1 MIGLAM
7 LVAVLLY
14 LDRMCFATAWK
25 EVSTDLGISTASLDL
40 LLGAFFW
47 AYALGQ
53 LPAGWLGDRYGA
65 RWMLS
70 AYIVL
75 WSLSTGLMGIAN
87 SWTAILLLR
96 LSCGLF
102 EAGAYPVAAGIVSRW
117 MPIGSRGFA
126 SSVVA
131 VGGRLGGAAAP
142 ILTMQLM
149 LWWTLGDQWWNASN
163 DAVAATTSWR
173 PVMMLYG
180 LAGIAIAFL
189 FVWFFRDSPA
199 QHPKVNQ
206 SERDLIQ
213 GDSIPRSSDSKRT
226 AIPILA
232 MLQSI
237 PLWLNCFVQFASN
250 FGWAFLGTKM
260 PQYLKEVH
268 GASAS
273 AQGWLVS
280 LPLLAGVFG
289 LLLGG
294 MFTDAMT
301 RSMGLKWG
309 RAIAMCV
316 SRVAVAFGFLGCS
329 YVTDSIQ
336 ATICLVVVGFATD
349 LGIAAC
355 WSYAQDVGG
364 KHVGSVLGWSNMWGN
379 FGAALSP
386 IILGRIVGYFA
397 ESNAGWTAA
406 FVGCAILNV
415 IAAIA
420 AMGVNAKKPM

>member
-1 MIGLAM
+1 M

-25 EVSTDLGISTASLDL
+25 EVSADLGISNANLDV

-75 WSLSTGLMGIAN
+75 WSLSTGLMGLAG
-87 SWTAILLLR
+87 SWAAILLLR
-96 LSCGLF
+96 LCCGLF

-117 MPIGSRGFA
+117 MPMGSRGFA

-142 ILTMQLM
+142 VLTMQLM
-149 LWWTLGDQWWNASN
+149 LWWTLGDQWWSAPS
-163 DAVAATTSWR
+163 DAVAGTTSWR
-173 PVMMLYG
+173 PVMMFYG
-180 LAGIAIAFL
+180 LAGIAIAIL
-189 FVWFFRDSPA
+189 FVWRFRDSPA
-199 QHPKVNQ
+199 QHPNVNQ

-213 GDSIPRSSDSKRT
+213 GDVSALHNTGERT
-226 AIPILA
+226 AIPFLA
-232 MLQSI
+232 MLLSV

-250 FGWAFLGTKM
+250 FGWGFLVTKM
-260 PQYLKEVH
+260 PQYLEKVH

-273 AQGWLVS
+273 AQGWLGS
-280 LPLLAGVFG
+280 LPLLAGIFG

-294 MFTDAMT
+294 LFTDAMT
-301 RSMGLKWG
+301 RSLGLRWG
-309 RAIAMCV
+309 RAIAMCT
-316 SRVAVAFGFLGCS
+316 SRILVAFGFLACS
-329 YVTDSIQ
+329 YVSDSIQ
-336 ATICLVVVGFATD
+336 ATICLVIVGFATD

-386 IILGRIVGYFA
+386 VVLGGIVGAFA
-397 ESNAGWTAA
+397 ESKVGWTAA
-406 FVGCAILNV
+406 FVGCAVINV
-415 IAAIA
+415 VAAVAAI
-420 AMGVNAKKPM
+420 GVNAKEPM